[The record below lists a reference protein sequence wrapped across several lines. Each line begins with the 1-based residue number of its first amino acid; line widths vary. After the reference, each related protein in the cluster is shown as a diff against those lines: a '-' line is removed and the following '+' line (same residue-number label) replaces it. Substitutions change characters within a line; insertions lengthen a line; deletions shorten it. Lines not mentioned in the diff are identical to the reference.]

1 MTKTTE
7 IYKNLLQAASKW
19 PSDKQ
24 RTLTVSKHITN
35 RIKSSFESSSTPD
48 LPFAQKELIALNA
61 LLNNELQQ
69 KVIQQPTFFYL
80 RVVFSTVHK
89 KIHQCYNTYHPRK
102 CIAYWIRKHGR
113 SWIRSRG
120 LLIC

>member
-35 RIKSSFESSSTPD
+35 RIKSTFESTSPPD
-48 LPFAQKELIALNA
+48 LQFAQKELIALNA

-69 KVIQQPTFFYL
+69 KVIQQCTFFY
-80 RVVFSTVHK
+80 
-89 KIHQCYNTYHPRK
+89 
-102 CIAYWIRKHGR
+102 
-113 SWIRSRG
+113 
-120 LLIC
+120 